1 MTSMRAI
8 LFLIII
14 VIFNA
19 CSKDEFKKSI
29 VKEKSLDLQVQEAY
43 KEGME
48 ALEEMMS
55 YMQLKN
61 LMKLKHCFHNLNGPQ
76 SRL

>member
-1 MTSMRAI
+1 MTSIRAI
-8 LFLIII
+8 LFLILLII
-14 VIFNA
+14 LNA

-29 VKEKSLDLQVQEAY
+29 VKEKSLDLQVQE
-43 KEGME
+43 K
-48 ALEEMMS
+48 EMMS

-61 LMKLKHCFHNLNGPQ
+61 LMKLKHCFHNLTGPQ